1 MQQSVNITLSPE
13 QAAND
18 KLLKNEACAKAGVQP
33 QRVKS
38 IRIEHKTVDARQ
50 RMPKINL
57 SVRLYIDETQEGAPR
72 ICEEIKYQDV
82 SAKPQAIV
90 VGAGPA
96 GLFAALRLIELG
108 VKPIIVERGKSV
120 SERKIDIAQASRNK
134 GLNLESN
141 FSFGEGG
148 AGAFSDGKLYTRSKK
163 KGNTN
168 RILQI
173 FHDHG
178 AQDEILYEAHP
189 HIGTDRLSVVIK
201 NMRKTILQYGGEV
214 HFCCKMTDLVI
225 ENGCV
230 KGIVC
235 EDGREFKSDAV
246 ILATGHSARDV
257 YQMLDNKKIALEAKG
272 FAMGVRVEH
281 PQALIDSIQYHR
293 KERGEYL
300 PPAAYNIVA
309 QSAGRGVY
317 SFCMCPGGQ
326 IVPASTENDGIVV
339 NGMSNSLRNSPYAN
353 SGIVV
358 EIRPEDLENTEW
370 SKYGNFS
377 GLMFQK
383 HVEQLAFK
391 NNGGLGLAAP
401 AQRLADF
408 VKGRLSSSLPK
419 CSYLPGAISSPMHF
433 WLPDSI
439 GKRLQDGFKQFDRKM
454 HGFVTNEAV
463 ILGVESRSSSPI
475 RIPRDRETLQ
485 HTSIKGLFP
494 CGEGAGYSGGIT
506 SSGIDGELCAENAA
520 RLVKGA

>member
-1 MQQSVNITLSPE
+1 
-13 QAAND
+13 
-18 KLLKNEACAKAGVQP
+18 
-33 QRVKS
+33 
-38 IRIEHKTVDARQ
+38 
-50 RMPKINL
+50 
-57 SVRLYIDETQEGAPR
+57 
-72 ICEEIKYQDV
+72 
-82 SAKPQAIV
+82 
-90 VGAGPA
+90 
-96 GLFAALRLIELG
+96 
-108 VKPIIVERGKSV
+108 
-120 SERKIDIAQASRNK
+120 
-134 GLNLESN
+134 
-141 FSFGEGG
+141 
-148 AGAFSDGKLYTRSKK
+148 
-163 KGNTN
+163 
-168 RILQI
+168 
-173 FHDHG
+173 
-178 AQDEILYEAHP
+178 
-189 HIGTDRLSVVIK
+189 
-201 NMRKTILQYGGEV
+201 
-214 HFCCKMTDLVI
+214 MTDLVI

-230 KGIVC
+230 KCIVC
-235 EDGREFKSDAV
+235 EDGREFRSDAV

-358 EIRPEDLENTEW
+358 EIRPEDLEKTEW

>member
-1 MQQSVNITLSPE
+1 MQQSVNIILSPE
-13 QAAND
+13 QAANER
-18 KLLKNEACAKAGVQP
+18 LLKNEACAKAGVQP
-33 QRVKS
+33 QRVKG

-57 SVRLYIDETQEGAPR
+57 SVRLYIDEAAEGTPR
-72 ICEEIKYQDV
+72 ICEEIRYQDV
-82 SAKPQAIV
+82 HNKPQAIV

-134 GLNLESN
+134 VLNLESN

-163 KGNTN
+163 KGNTS

-214 HFCCKMTDLVI
+214 HFCCKMTDLII
-225 ENGCV
+225 ENGTV
-230 KGIVC
+230 RGIAC

-257 YQMLDNKKIALEAKG
+257 YKMLDDKKVALEAKG

-358 EIRPEDLENTEW
+358 EIRPEDLESTEW
-370 SKYGNFS
+370 GKYGNFS

-433 WLPDSI
+433 WLPDAI

-454 HGFVTNEAV
+454 RGFVTNEAV

-485 HTSIKGLFP
+485 HTHIKGLFP

-520 RLVKGA
+520 KLILGV